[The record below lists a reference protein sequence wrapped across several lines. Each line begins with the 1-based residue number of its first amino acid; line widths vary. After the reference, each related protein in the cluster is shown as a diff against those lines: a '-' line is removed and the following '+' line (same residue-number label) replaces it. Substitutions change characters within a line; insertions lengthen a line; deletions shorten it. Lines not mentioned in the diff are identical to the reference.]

1 MRSSGNAVTTADL
14 RIVKR
19 SGWTRQPWR
28 NGKGTT
34 NEVLRDGEPDSFLWR
49 ISVAEVSESAHFS
62 QFNGV
67 DRILTQLEGGP
78 LFLTIADTTL
88 RTDALGEPCT
98 FAGEVPVYCHVTGGG
113 ARDLNVMTRR
123 DRVRSSMQRL
133 TADFGLRAAPA
144 GRSFAYVAQGE
155 VVLADKRLE
164 ADDLIEA
171 IPGESLRLRLSPGSV
186 VYRIDIVGLKKA

>member
-1 MRSSGNAVTTADL
+1 MSSYGSATGDL

-28 NGKGTT
+28 NGKGMT
-34 NEVLRDGEPDSFLWR
+34 NEVLRDGDSESFVWR

-78 LFLTIADTTL
+78 LLLTIADTTVK
-88 RTDALGEPCT
+88 TAALGDPYP
-98 FAGEVPVYCHVTGGG
+98 FAGEVPVYCHVTGGT

-123 DRVRSSMQRL
+123 DRVKASMARL
-133 TADFGLRAAPA
+133 TSDFDLTAAEG
-144 GRSFAYVAQGE
+144 GRSFAYVGQGE
-155 VVLADKRLE
+155 VRLAGRRLE
-164 ADDLIEA
+164 PDDLIEA
-171 IPGESLRLRLSPGSV
+171 APGTSLRLALSPGAV
-186 VYRIDIVGLKKA
+186 VYRIDIVDR

>member
-1 MRSSGNAVTTADL
+1 MSSYGNATGDL

-28 NGKGTT
+28 NGKGMT
-34 NEVLRDGEPDSFLWR
+34 NEVMRDGDSESFVWR

-78 LFLTIADTTL
+78 LLLTIADTTVK
-88 RTDALGEPCT
+88 TAALGDPCP
-98 FAGEVPVYCHVTGGG
+98 FAGEAPVYCHVTGGT

-123 DRVRSSMQRL
+123 DRVRASMARHSS
-133 TADFGLRAAPA
+133 DFDLRAAA
-144 GRSFAYVAQGE
+144 GGRSFAYVGQGE
-155 VVLADKRLE
+155 VHLAGKRLE
-164 ADDLIEA
+164 VDDLIEA
-171 IPGESLRLRLSPGSV
+171 NPGETLRLVLSPGAV
-186 VYRIDIVGLKKA
+186 VYRIDIVARESA

>member
-1 MRSSGNAVTTADL
+1 MSSYANATGDL

-34 NEVLRDGEPDSFLWR
+34 NEVLRDGDSESFVWR

-78 LFLTIADTTL
+78 LLLTIADTTVK
-88 RTDALGEPCT
+88 TAALGEPCP
-98 FAGEVPVYCHVTGGG
+98 FAGEVPVYCHVTGGT

-123 DRVRSSMQRL
+123 DRVRASMARLSS
-133 TADFGLRAAPA
+133 DFELSVAPG

-155 VVLADKRLE
+155 VTFAGKRLE

-171 IPGESLRLRLSPGSV
+171 TPGESLKIDVAPGAV
-186 VYRIDIVGLKKA
+186 VYRIDIVGREGA